1 MNVPSA
7 TTPDTRDPSL
17 STLVARP
24 LAIAPKYNSGLLF
37 TSVKCLDTC
46 CEGDR
51 MGVQRRKSES
61 EALWRSESEAIA
73 MIVKNDIYFVIFT
86 VLEFVGSLILL
97 NDIMASPL

>member
-1 MNVPSA
+1 
-7 TTPDTRDPSL
+7 
-17 STLVARP
+17 
-24 LAIAPKYNSGLLF
+24 
-37 TSVKCLDTC
+37 
-46 CEGDR
+46 

-97 NDIMASPL
+97 NDIMAFPLWKRQQSTEDNYLPQQEQDEAFALWFPRIDLRVEIGL

>member
-1 MNVPSA
+1 
-7 TTPDTRDPSL
+7 
-17 STLVARP
+17 
-24 LAIAPKYNSGLLF
+24 
-37 TSVKCLDTC
+37 
-46 CEGDR
+46 

-61 EALWRSESEAIA
+61 EAIWRSESEAIA